1 MVSSPLLIGVECATM
16 ELLSTIETKE
26 EETEMKIT
34 TIGLDLAK
42 SVFHVVCFDER
53 HQEVSKRM
61 LRRTQVRAYFT
72 QREPCRVAMEACAGA
87 HYWGRELEQ
96 LGYSVK
102 LIPPQFVKP
111 YVKGNKNDYND
122 ARAIAEAATRP
133 GMRFVGIKTVEQQDI
148 QALHR
153 LREQR
158 VKERTALCNQLRA
171 LVAEYGIVMNRGVAA
186 VRSGIPLLLEDAEN
200 GLSEA
205 FRALLARGY
214 EQLVE
219 IEAHIDYY
227 THQVHAHS
235 RQNEQTRRLQTLPGY
250 GPIVA
255 SVFASVVGDGSAF
268 RRGRDVSASLGL
280 VPRQHS
286 SGGKEVLLGISKR
299 GDKYLRSLLI
309 HGARSVVLHAKHK
322 EDALSCWVN
331 RIRERRGTNKAAV
344 ALANKL
350 ARMGWALLRNETV
363 YRPA

>member
-1 MVSSPLLIGVECATM
+1 
-16 ELLSTIETKE
+16 
-26 EETEMKIT
+26 MKIT

-61 LRRTQVRAYFT
+61 LRRGQVREYFA

-87 HYWGRELEQ
+87 HCWGRELEK
-96 LGYSVK
+96 LGHTVK

-133 GMRFVGIKTVEQQDI
+133 GMRFVSIKTVEQQDI

-171 LVAEYGIVMNRGVAA
+171 LVAEYGIVMNKGVST
-186 VRSGIPLLLEDAEN
+186 VRRGIPRLLEDAEN
-200 GLSEA
+200 ELSA
-205 FRALLARGY
+205 VFRALLARGY
-214 EQLVE
+214 EQLIE

-227 THQVHAHS
+227 TDQVEAHS
-235 RQNEQTRRLQTLPGY
+235 RRNASVRRLQTLPGY

-268 RRGRDVSASLGL
+268 KRGRDVSASLGL

-322 EDALSCWVN
+322 EDALSRWVN
-331 RIRERRGTNKAAV
+331 RIRERRGVNKAAV

-350 ARMGWALLRNETV
+350 ARMGWALLRHETE
-363 YRPA
+363 YCPG

>member
-1 MVSSPLLIGVECATM
+1 
-16 ELLSTIETKE
+16 
-26 EETEMKIT
+26 MKIT

-61 LRRTQVRAYFT
+61 LRRSQVREYFA

-87 HYWGRELEQ
+87 HCWGRELEK
-96 LGYSVK
+96 LGHTVR

-133 GMRFVGIKTVEQQDI
+133 GMRFVSIKTVEQQDI

-171 LVAEYGIVMNRGVAA
+171 LVAEYGIVMNKGVAS
-186 VRSGIPLLLEDAEN
+186 VRRGIPRLLEDAEN
-200 GLSEA
+200 ALSAA

-214 EQLVE
+214 EQLIE

-227 THQVHAHS
+227 TDQVEAHGRRNAS
-235 RQNEQTRRLQTLPGY
+235 VRRLQTLPGY

-268 RRGRDVSASLGL
+268 KRGRDVSASLGL

-299 GDKYLRSLLI
+299 GDKYPRSLLI
-309 HGARSVVLHAKHK
+309 HGARSVVLHAKNK
-322 EDALSCWVN
+322 EDALSRWVN
-331 RIRERRGTNKAAV
+331 RLRERRGVNKAAV

-350 ARMGWALLRNETV
+350 ARMGWALLRHETV
-363 YRPA
+363 YCPA

>member
-1 MVSSPLLIGVECATM
+1 M
-16 ELLSTIETKE
+16 ELLPTIETKE

-42 SVFHVVCFDER
+42 SVFHVVCFDEQ

-61 LRRTQVRAYFT
+61 LRRGQVREYFA
-72 QREPCRVAMEACAGA
+72 QREPCRVALEACAGA
-87 HYWGRELEQ
+87 HCWGRELEK
-96 LGYSVK
+96 LGHTVK

-133 GMRFVGIKTVEQQDI
+133 GMRYVSIKTVEQQDI

-171 LVAEYGIVMNRGVAA
+171 LVAEYGIVMNKGVAT
-186 VRSGIPLLLEDAEN
+186 VRRGIPRLLEDAEN

-214 EQLVE
+214 EQLIE
-219 IEAHIDYY
+219 IEVHIDFY
-227 THQVHAHS
+227 THQVEAHS
-235 RQNEQTRRLQTLPGY
+235 RQNAAVRRLQTLPGY

-268 RRGRDVSASLGL
+268 QRGRDVSASLGL

-322 EDALSCWVN
+322 EDALSRWVN
-331 RIRERRGTNKAAV
+331 RLRERRGTNKAAV

-363 YRPA
+363 YCPA

>member
-72 QREPCRVAMEACAGA
+72 QHEPCRVAMEACAGA

-186 VRSGIPLLLEDAEN
+186 VRSGIPLLLEDAGN
-200 GLSEA
+200 GLSKA

>member
-1 MVSSPLLIGVECATM
+1 VLP
-16 ELLSTIETKE
+16 TIETKE

-42 SVFHVVCFDER
+42 SVFHVVCFDEL

-61 LRRTQVRAYFT
+61 LRRSQVREYFA

-87 HYWGRELEQ
+87 HCWGRELEK
-96 LGYSVK
+96 LGHTVK

-133 GMRFVGIKTVEQQDI
+133 GMRFVSIKTVEQQDI

-171 LVAEYGIVMNRGVAA
+171 LVAEYGIVMNKGVST
-186 VRSGIPLLLEDAEN
+186 VRRGIPLLLEDAEN
-200 GLSEA
+200 ELSDA

-219 IEAHIDYY
+219 IEGHIDFY
-227 THQVHAHS
+227 TDQVKAHS
-235 RQNEQTRRLQTLPGY
+235 RQNASVRRLQTLPGY

-255 SVFASVVGDGSAF
+255 SVFASVVGDGRAF
-268 RRGRDVSASLGL
+268 QRGRDVSASLGL

-309 HGARSVVLHAKHK
+309 HGARSVVLHAKNK
-322 EDALSCWVN
+322 EDALSRWVN
-331 RIRERRGTNKAAV
+331 RIRERRGANKAAV

-350 ARMGWALLRNETV
+350 ARMGWALLRHETV
-363 YRPA
+363 YCPA

>member
-1 MVSSPLLIGVECATM
+1 
-16 ELLSTIETKE
+16 
-26 EETEMKIT
+26 MKIT

-61 LRRTQVRAYFT
+61 LRRGQVREYFA

-87 HYWGRELEQ
+87 HCWGRELEK
-96 LGYSVK
+96 LGHTVK

-133 GMRFVGIKTVEQQDI
+133 GMRFVSIKTVEQQDI

-171 LVAEYGIVMNRGVAA
+171 LVAEYGIVMNKGVST
-186 VRSGIPLLLEDAEN
+186 VRRGIPRLLEDAEN
-200 GLSEA
+200 ELSAA

-214 EQLVE
+214 EQLIE
-219 IEAHIDYY
+219 IQAHIDYY
-227 THQVHAHS
+227 THRVDAHS
-235 RQNEQTRRLQTLPGY
+235 RQNAQVRRLQTLPGY

-268 RRGRDVSASLGL
+268 KRGRDVSASLGL

-322 EDALSCWVN
+322 EDALSRWVN
-331 RIRERRGTNKAAV
+331 RLRERRGTNKAAV

-363 YRPA
+363 YCPA